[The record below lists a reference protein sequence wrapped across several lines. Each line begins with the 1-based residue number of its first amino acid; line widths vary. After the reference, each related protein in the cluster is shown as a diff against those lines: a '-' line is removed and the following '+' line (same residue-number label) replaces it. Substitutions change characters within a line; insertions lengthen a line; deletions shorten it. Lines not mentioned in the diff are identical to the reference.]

1 MDMLKEDL
9 NKELTRIKD
18 KLEKSTTMNE
28 EDLKVVLL
36 SMLLEEDLHESK

>member
-9 NKELTRIKD
+9 NREINRIKE
-18 KLEKSTTMNE
+18 KLEKSTAMNE
-28 EDLKVVLL
+28 EDLKMILL